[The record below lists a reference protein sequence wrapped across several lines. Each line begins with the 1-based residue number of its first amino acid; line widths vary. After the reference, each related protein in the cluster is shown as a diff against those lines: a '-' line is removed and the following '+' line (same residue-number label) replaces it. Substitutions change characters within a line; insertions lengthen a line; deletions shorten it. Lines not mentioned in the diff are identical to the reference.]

1 VRMINGNAVWYHK
14 AMDYVLRPKEFNDFS
29 LLQFFQEVK
38 TIRTAEAEKTNMEFF
53 AFAEGH
59 AFQHSHCIV
68 YREKTCIASFPWNW
82 LGSTAEFETSLMEN
96 VPATHKD
103 YAGREEYCRRFS
115 MLFTPFRALKDL
127 MKDDIS
133 YQNAFFA
140 LILSNCLSQDTVTF
154 ANNIQDIHNSLR
166 VDMPTNMLSDRT
178 ELDEEEDGNNN
189 PTNSTAEDEARLLA
203 TIAETMAAT
212 ANVPIPLPS
221 AATDVT
227 PIFLESTAN
236 VPTIDMERAGDA
248 IQPFAVVFE
257 TSAAPSAKKNHT
269 EVYLPNRFVTS
280 VTELNTL
287 VYRTLQV
294 GANANKNNLT
304 KNATGS
310 RESIVEWGKKDG
322 LDTNQQIAFEIL
334 AATYVL
340 TFHEDATG
348 ADTLQEREALK
359 CLARHRPNKNEKLRM
374 FITGPAGAGKCKSC
388 WL

>member
-1 VRMINGNAVWYHK
+1 LI
-14 AMDYVLRPKEFNDFS
+14 
-29 LLQFFQEVK
+29 
-38 TIRTAEAEKTNMEFF
+38 
-53 AFAEGH
+53 
-59 AFQHSHCIV
+59 
-68 YREKTCIASFPWNW
+68 
-82 LGSTAEFETSLMEN
+82 TSN
-96 VPATHKD
+96 
-103 YAGREEYCRRFS
+103 R
-115 MLFTPFRALKDL
+115 
-127 MKDDIS
+127 
-133 YQNAFFA
+133 
-140 LILSNCLSQDTVTF
+140 LSQDTVTF
-154 ANNIQDIHNSLR
+154 GNNIQDIR
-166 VDMPTNMLSDRT
+166 PRT
-178 ELDEEEDGNNN
+178 YLDEEEDGNNN